1 MNPENRIEELTEK
14 YIDEL
19 LTEEES
25 QELNH
30 LLQTSSE
37 ARQVF
42 LSQTH
47 FNSLI
52 NDSLNQKEPES
63 NIEMIPNNIAPHTN
77 LRNRILTLAACVILG
92 FFLNTIISP
101 SYSDSINDT
110 SSHFIAQVTHASDVS
125 NETLKKGRYLQN
137 SFLTLEKGVT
147 ELSFFNGA
155 QLTIQGPAQ
164 VKLHSLDEVD
174 LKNGLI
180 SAVIPDS
187 ASGFKIL
194 TSGGAIQ
201 SSVSKFG
208 VNASIKGEVETHVFE
223 GFVHVLK
230 SNGKLLA
237 SASQHEALRIVAGGA
252 NPIAIASNTFPGMR
266 GNSDNL
272 IPSGNF
278 EQDVLIASDKFPKKF
293 LQWSGDLA
301 RTVGEEQEIHPYE
314 GKGMLRFDKSHND
327 STPVEAKYL
336 NSSSQ
341 VFCFIDLKESFPNG
355 IPEGSQLVAT
365 CRVNRVTGNEQTD
378 NRFNLRLSVLKEL
391 PEGPEDTIETH
402 YDSTASKSID
412 SDSDPA
418 SWETLS
424 VMLEAQPNAKYVSL
438 EISALENIHNGIE
451 DTVELDGHY
460 LDDLKLTLL
469 KPPTPAPVLV
479 TSL

>member
-25 QELNH
+25 KELNH
-30 LLQTSSE
+30 LLQTSSD

-52 NDSLNQKEPES
+52 NDSLNQKEPGDNVEKD
-63 NIEMIPNNIAPHTN
+63 PNNNGTQRN
-77 LRNRILTLAACVILG
+77 LRSRILTLAACVILG
-92 FFLNTIISP
+92 FLLNTIINTP
-101 SYSDSINDT
+101 QTDPTNYT
-110 SSHFIAQVTHASDVS
+110 PSHFIAQVTHASDVS
-125 NETLKKGRYLQN
+125 NEKLKEGDYLQN
-137 SFLTLEKGVT
+137 SFLTLKKGVI
-147 ELSFFNGA
+147 EVSFFNGT

-164 VKLHSLDEVD
+164 VKLNSLQEVD
-174 LKNGLI
+174 LKYGLI
-180 SAVIPDS
+180 SAVIPES
-187 ASGFKIL
+187 ASEFKIL

-208 VNASIKGEVETHVFE
+208 VNVSERGEVETHVFE

-230 SNGKLLA
+230 SDGNRLA
-237 SASQHEALRIVAGGA
+237 TVSQKEALRIVEGGA
-252 NPIAIASNTFPGMR
+252 NPISIASNTFPGMR

-272 IPSGNF
+272 MPLGAF
-278 EQDVLIASDKFPKKF
+278 EKDVIVHSHKFPEKF
-293 LQWSGDLA
+293 HQWSGDLA
-301 RTVGEEQEIHPYE
+301 STVGEDQKIRPYE
-314 GKGMLRFDKSHND
+314 GTGMLRFDKSHND
-327 STPVEAKYL
+327 STPEEAKYL

-341 VFCFIDLKESFPNG
+341 VFCFIDLRESFPNG
-355 IPEGSQLVAT
+355 IPAGSQLVAT